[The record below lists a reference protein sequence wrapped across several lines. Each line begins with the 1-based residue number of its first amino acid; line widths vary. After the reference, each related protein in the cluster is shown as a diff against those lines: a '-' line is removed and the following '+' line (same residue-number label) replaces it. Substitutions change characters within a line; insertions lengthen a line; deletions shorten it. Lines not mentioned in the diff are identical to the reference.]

1 MGYLGISQTDFLTTA
16 ISGTMNRKFYSQG
29 AVSRIS
35 RLVVAFH
42 NVLTFD
48 NISSKHAAAIFRAD
62 SNKDE
67 NENVLPPKLVYFAPD
82 HMTSHNVRLQS
93 QY

>member
-1 MGYLGISQTDFLTTA
+1 MA
-16 ISGTMNRKFYSQG
+16 
-29 AVSRIS
+29 RIS
-35 RLVVAFH
+35 RLVVAFY

-48 NISSKHAAAIFRAD
+48 NISNKHAAAIFRAD

-67 NENVLPPKLVYFAPD
+67 NVLPPKRVYFAPD
-82 HMTSHNVRLQS
+82 HMTSRNVRLQS